1 MTMTTKHHDDT
12 AATHPVSKTTI
23 VTTTV
28 AQRDISVTEAVQQA
42 IGDTSKPSSEQTL
55 VESRLP
61 DNPMGGAASQ
71 LAGHLRDASP
81 DDGSKGKGESGFS
94 LTDFNTPAD
103 KLRDSAEL
111 DPAAD
116 PKGRADFQDWLTP
129 DKPSREELEAKLGH
143 GENQSGGGKQDS
155 NSMNEIVSGSH
166 GRLQRPDGPPDD
178 NGGVGDNPGHQRLEG
193 MLSADGDGKLHW
205 TGDKWQSSKD
215 YTDANGHEHHQVKT
229 VYDRESLDQDD
240 EKIVLDIDKTNGTT
254 ILTQHFEDGS
264 SKTTIDIPSK
274 EETIVTEND
283 GKGNE
288 HTVAVDLKSGK
299 VLSDDHPKGGGA
311 SIPDEDHRSTVP
323 DGFDDLLR
331 DSVKGMYRPSHDGDN
346 VDPAGDDIPGTVV
359 RSDIAGPVVDN
370 KERLLGGDRGS
381 NPDVVQDGGGG
392 GPGRTNPQAGP
403 DYGPDHDET
412 PQTNGPEER
421 NNQHAIKHDVT
432 GSVARGTKESS
443 DDGADTGKPVET
455 PAQAAAHGLPDR
467 LEQSGDDPWGTRGR
481 YDEAFEAHK
490 ASESPASP
498 AETAA
503 QKAAHQLE
511 ETYSQHQA
519 TELGEP
525 IKPHERFPEQGLI
538 AEQGNGGHAFTDLI
552 RAAQNPAAFGHGQQ
566 PALASESAIPGS
578 GWLTH
583 LFDAAHQLPGEQ
595 NHTWLAG
602 VSMPAHEAAAAM
614 DHHAAPVLADMHVDH
629 H

>member
-1 MTMTTKHHDDT
+1 MTTKHHDDT

-23 VTTTV
+23 VTTV

-55 VESRLP
+55 VELRLP
-61 DNPMGGAASQ
+61 NNPMGDAASQ

-81 DDGSKGKGESGFS
+81 DDGGKGKGESGFS

-103 KLRDSAEL
+103 KLRDLAGL
-111 DPAAD
+111 DPAAE

-155 NSMNEIVSGSH
+155 NSMNAIASGGH
-166 GRLQRPDGPPDD
+166 GHLQRPDGPPDD
-178 NGGVGDNPGHQRLEG
+178 NGGIGDNPGHQRLEG

-229 VYDRESLDQDD
+229 VYDREFLLDQDD

-274 EETIVTEND
+274 GETIVTEND

-288 HTVAVDLKSGK
+288 HTVAVDSKIGQGPVRRPSE
-299 VLSDDHPKGGGA
+299 GGGA

-331 DSVKGMYRPSHDGDN
+331 DSLKGMYRPSHDGDN

-392 GPGRTNPQAGP
+392 PGHTNPQVVRP
-403 DYGPDHDET
+403 WPRPRRT
-412 PQTNGPEER
+412 PQTNGPRSATTSTRSSTMSRVRLRAER
-421 NNQHAIKHDVT
+421 RRAATTVLTLESQSKPRHRQQHTDCRT
-432 GSVARGTKESS
+432 GSSSLAMTPGVRGGATTKHSRRTRHRRPPQARR
-443 DDGADTGKPVET
+443 
-455 PAQAAAHGLPDR
+455 R
-467 LEQSGDDPWGTRGR
+467 LLR
-481 YDEAFEAHK
+481 
-490 ASESPASP
+490 
-498 AETAA
+498 
-503 QKAAHQLE
+503 KAAHQLE
-511 ETYSQHQA
+511 EAYSQHQA

-538 AEQGNGGHAFTDLI
+538 AEQRNGGHAFTDLI
-552 RAAQNPAAFGHGQQ
+552 RAAQNPAAFGMVSSRRWRPSRRYPG
-566 PALASESAIPGS
+566 PAG
-578 GWLTH
+578 
-583 LFDAAHQLPGEQ
+583 
-595 NHTWLAG
+595 
-602 VSMPAHEAAAAM
+602 
-614 DHHAAPVLADMHVDH
+614 
-629 H
+629 